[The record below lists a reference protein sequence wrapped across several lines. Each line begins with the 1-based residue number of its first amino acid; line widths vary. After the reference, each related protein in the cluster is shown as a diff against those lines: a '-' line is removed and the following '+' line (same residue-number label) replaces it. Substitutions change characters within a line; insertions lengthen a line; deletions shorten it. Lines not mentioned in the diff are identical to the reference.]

1 MRRRVVTLASTL
13 LATAVALAP
22 LSAEAQQ
29 VIVRRGGTTV
39 QQPPRTTRATPRTT
53 RTPPR
58 TPPRTTTV
66 VTSRP
71 ARAVAVQ
78 PRRSSYEPS
87 RSLTLSVG
95 ALRYE
100 PQGDDNHPMAA
111 LRADWRL
118 RRWLYS
124 EFGASYALASLEPAG
139 GDPAADEVNSSLVTA
154 TVGLR
159 AELPWPYVR
168 PYVGAAVG
176 LFARFDGETDT
187 SEGDDFVRPTF
198 AVPVGV
204 RIPLTSTLSL
214 RGEARFRFDEHR
226 DGASVPNVEQ
236 TVGLSFRF

>member
-1 MRRRVVTLASTL
+1 MRRRVVTLASTI

-22 LSAEAQQ
+22 LTAEAQR

-39 QQPPRTTRATPRTT
+39 QQPPRTTTRATPR
-53 RTPPR
+53 PAR

-71 ARAVAVQ
+71 ARVVAVQ
-78 PRRSSYEPS
+78 PRRSSSEPS

-118 RRWLYS
+118 RRWLFS
-124 EFGASYALASLEPAG
+124 ELGVSYALADLAMPATATA
-139 GDPAADEVNSSLVTA
+139 PAEDVNSSLATA

-159 AELPWPYVR
+159 AELPWPYLR
-168 PYVGAAVG
+168 PYVGAAAG
-176 LFARFDGETDT
+176 LFARFDGETDDRE
-187 SEGDDFVRPTF
+187 SDSFVRPTVAF
-198 AVPVGV
+198 PVGI
-204 RIPLTSTLSL
+204 RIPFSPQLAL
-214 RGEARFRFDEHR
+214 RAEARFRFDEHR
-226 DGASVPNVEQ
+226 DGRSVPNVEQ
-236 TVGLSFRF
+236 TVGISLRF

>member
-22 LSAEAQQ
+22 LTAEAQQ

-39 QQPPRTTRATPRTT
+39 RQPPRTTRAAPRA
-53 RTPPR
+53 PR

-71 ARAVAVQ
+71 ARAVVVQ
-78 PRRSSYEPS
+78 QRRSSYEPS

-124 EFGASYALASLEPAG
+124 ELGASYALASLDAPN

-168 PYVGAAVG
+168 PYVGAAAG
-176 LFARFDGETDT
+176 LFARFDGESDT

-204 RIPLTSTLSL
+204 RIPLTNMLSL
-214 RGEARFRFDEHR
+214 RAEARFRFDEHR

-236 TVGLSFRF
+236 TVGVSFRF